1 MAGREGEDGP
11 ECQCNADDR
20 LGTEMVSQPAARNL
34 HDGIADEECA
44 DDDAHLRGRKG
55 EVLRNRRKR
64 EPDGGPVYIGY
75 TEPYIEEEEY
85 HVLVFTLILFQ
96 PTHR

>member
-1 MAGREGEDGP
+1 MD
-11 ECQCNADDR
+11 QSVNADDR

-55 EVLRNRRKR
+55 EILRNRRKC
-64 EPDGGPVYIGY
+64 EPDSGSVYVGN
-75 TEPYIEEEEY
+75 TEPYIEKEEHY
-85 HVLVFTLILFQ
+85 VPVFTLKLFK
-96 PTHR
+96 PTHRNTPFPYPFS

>member
-1 MAGREGEDGP
+1 
-11 ECQCNADDR
+11 
-20 LGTEMVSQPAARNL
+20 MVSQPAARNL

-96 PTHR
+96 PNYLKSNYSRQIKQIFENLLFLFYF